1 MKIYMDVH
9 KEKGVRYIEDE
20 YSSADIV
27 RTSRKEFISMIKSF
41 GEEIHTCYSPF
52 VNHIGA
58 FHRNFGKDWFG
69 EDIEIEI
76 YANEN
81 AFGTGKTVQYYFSD
95 KGQLVD
101 FPFDYFY

>member
-1 MKIYMDVH
+1 MKIYLDVH

-27 RTSRKEFISMIKSF
+27 RTHRKEFISMIKSF
-41 GEEIHTCYSPF
+41 GEEIHSCYGMF
-52 VNHIGA
+52 VNHIGC
-58 FHRNFGKDWFG
+58 FYRNFGKDWFG
-69 EDIEIEI
+69 EDIKI

-81 AFGTGKTVQYYFSD
+81 AFGTGKTVQYHFND
-95 KGQLVD
+95 QGQLVD